1 MPQLDLSTYLPQVF
15 WAAILFAL
23 MLGMFIG
30 FVMPKMANA
39 LQKRK
44 SFILITEEK
53 LKHLAN
59 KNLAL
64 EESYQTQK
72 ANTYI
77 QLQSE
82 IAKAL
87 QAVRDTHDKK
97 ISNLEK
103 EMAVEFQILNKNFEN
118 QLTNF
123 DENYK
128 DLITESVDTALK
140 KVGFKNG
147 R

>member
-15 WAAILFAL
+15 WAAVLFAL

-30 FVMPKMANA
+30 FIMPKMANA

-44 SFILITEEK
+44 SFVASTEEK
-53 LKHLAN
+53 LKILTAQ
-59 KNLAL
+59 NLEL
-64 EESYQTQK
+64 EASYHSQK
-72 ANTYI
+72 DIAYN

-82 IAKAL
+82 IDRSL
-87 QAVRDTHDKK
+87 QIVRENHEKK
-97 ISNLEK
+97 IAILEK
-103 EMAVEFQILNKNFEN
+103 EMAVELQQLNKNFET
-118 QLTNF
+118 QLSDF

-128 DLITESVDTALK
+128 DLITEAVDMTLK